1 MNYLINNMCMEDNK
15 IKIAAAIAP
24 VIIQDA
30 LNKGWDIDNDRHL
43 IVGKINNFTNSLL
56 ARLNYMS

>member
-1 MNYLINNMCMEDNK
+1 MEDK

-30 LNKGWDIDNDRHL
+30 LNKGWDVNNDRHL
-43 IVGKINNFTNSLL
+43 IVGNINDFTNSLL
-56 ARLNYMS
+56 ARLTHMN

>member
-1 MNYLINNMCMEDNK
+1 MEDNK

-56 ARLNYMS
+56 ARLTKMN